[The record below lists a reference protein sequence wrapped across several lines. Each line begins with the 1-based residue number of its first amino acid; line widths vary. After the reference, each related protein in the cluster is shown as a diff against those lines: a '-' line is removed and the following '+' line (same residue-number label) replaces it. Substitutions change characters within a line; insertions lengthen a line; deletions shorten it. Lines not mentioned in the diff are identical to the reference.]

1 MPSFANNIRPLFRE
15 VDIDHMKRH
24 HLDLSSYDDVKMRVQ
39 DIVSQVNHGTMPPP
53 PETSWSPDQVQ
64 LFQDGID
71 QGMRP

>member
-24 HLDLSSYDDVKMRVQ
+24 HLDLASYDEVKMQAQ
-39 DIVSQVNHGTMPPP
+39 DIVSRVSNGTMPPP

-64 LFQDGID
+64 RFQDWID